1 MALAH
6 ALILGLGGLLIGI
19 PILLHMLM
27 QPKPKA
33 YQFPALR
40 FVKEMHQTNQRSL
53 NLRHWVLLLLRC
65 LLLLALAAAF
75 AKPSTVSSAFGNWLG
90 VGAGLVLSLLVG
102 GLFLY
107 ALLWSKPANIPLAV
121 VVGLVLALLLAYTGY
136 TFQAATSKDTSHILA
151 DQQAPVASLI
161 LVDNSPRFS
170 YVRENRTLLEK
181 VQDHGRWLIGQLPL
195 NSKVAVMETDDE
207 FPFFSVD
214 ISAARKRLNTL
225 DINYATSP
233 LPETMERAIKFLAD
247 TEFERKEIYVFTDMT
262 RVSWNSSG
270 DSLKRLL
277 ERNPDVSVFVIDV
290 GVEDPSNFAL
300 GELKMSASSIPM
312 KGKLELETQVR
323 SNGPGSDLLLRM
335 FLEKP
340 DESRP
345 VRRDGE
351 TLVPEQHWTRVAN
364 VAVEDDS
371 VVSAKIIL
379 QDELAEGVHHGWLEI
394 EGSDSLSAD
403 DKRHF
408 TIEVRPSWPAL
419 VVHPENVKPGNVQ
432 DILEIADGMFQ
443 AKAIPQSQLAGEPLQ
458 DYSLIMLLN
467 PKPISP
473 QMWGILESYVEAG
486 GGLAVFLGHNALTLR
501 KPDEAFR
508 TEAAARVL
516 PGILAIDWLKKKS
529 GVLMTFDNLTHPIL
543 KRFRTQDTRGIWQP
557 FPVYRHW
564 EIQTDPSDAN
574 VQVIARYSNGVGAIF
589 QRTIGGG
596 RVICMTTPVTEPV
609 SPRDRKSWNDL
620 FNFGSGY
627 SPWPGVMLVTEIASF
642 LASSNRDRINLGVG
656 QSMTMFN
663 DINLMPADYRL
674 FTPRNEEPIR
684 VTSAEGLLRY
694 KFTDTPGAYRLKGQF
709 NDQSILRGFS
719 VNMPADSTDL
729 NRVDEATLTGILGE
743 ERFRLAREREEIERQ
758 QGTTRLGQEF
768 YPVLALCM
776 CLLLALELIMSNRFY
791 KKVE

>member
-1 MALAH
+1 
-6 ALILGLGGLLIGI
+6 
-19 PILLHMLM
+19 
-27 QPKPKA
+27 
-33 YQFPALR
+33 
-40 FVKEMHQTNQRSL
+40 
-53 NLRHWVLLLLRC
+53 
-65 LLLLALAAAF
+65 
-75 AKPSTVSSAFGNWLG
+75 
-90 VGAGLVLSLLVG
+90 
-102 GLFLY
+102 
-107 ALLWSKPANIPLAV
+107 
-121 VVGLVLALLLAYTGY
+121 
-136 TFQAATSKDTSHILA
+136 
-151 DQQAPVASLI
+151 
-161 LVDNSPRFS
+161 
-170 YVRENRTLLEK
+170 
-181 VQDHGRWLIGQLPL
+181 
-195 NSKVAVMETDDE
+195 
-207 FPFFSVD
+207 
-214 ISAARKRLNTL
+214 
-225 DINYATSP
+225 
-233 LPETMERAIKFLAD
+233 
-247 TEFERKEIYVFTDMT
+247 
-262 RVSWNSSG
+262 
-270 DSLKRLL
+270 
-277 ERNPDVSVFVIDV
+277 
-290 GVEDPSNFAL
+290 
-300 GELKMSASSIPM
+300 
-312 KGKLELETQVR
+312 
-323 SNGPGSDLLLRM
+323 
-335 FLEKP
+335 
-340 DESRP
+340 
-345 VRRDGE
+345 
-351 TLVPEQHWTRVAN
+351 
-364 VAVEDDS
+364 
-371 VVSAKIIL
+371 
-379 QDELAEGVHHGWLEI
+379 
-394 EGSDSLSAD
+394 
-403 DKRHF
+403 
-408 TIEVRPSWPAL
+408 
-419 VVHPENVKPGNVQ
+419 
-432 DILEIADGMFQ
+432 
-443 AKAIPQSQLAGEPLQ
+443 
-458 DYSLIMLLN
+458 
-467 PKPISP
+467 
-473 QMWGILESYVEAG
+473 
-486 GGLAVFLGHNALTLR
+486 
-501 KPDEAFR
+501 
-508 TEAAARVL
+508 
-516 PGILAIDWLKKKS
+516 
-529 GVLMTFDNLTHPIL
+529 MTFDNLTHPIL